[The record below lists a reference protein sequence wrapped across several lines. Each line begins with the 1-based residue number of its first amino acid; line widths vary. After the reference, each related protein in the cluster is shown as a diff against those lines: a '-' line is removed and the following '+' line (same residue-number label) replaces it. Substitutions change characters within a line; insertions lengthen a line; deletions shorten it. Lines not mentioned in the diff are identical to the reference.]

1 MCVCLCV
8 CVSGE
13 GGERE
18 RDKERERESTRA
30 YLCQCFILKKYT
42 TRVWKDRTDNIR
54 VNPWVFH
61 SHGRVERWNNRW
73 KYRPEVVSCNCQV
86 ILRSYNLQHLRPTVT
101 NRKIFLQIPQA
112 LRISSANLILSMFLM
127 FLRWS
132 STVSGESWS
141 VFAQLQANFSQ
152 SDSSSPLVILV
163 DHHHGGGICKALHWV
178 PFEAP
183 HVTQGQGGP

>member
-1 MCVCLCV
+1 MCGVCVCVSV

-18 RDKERERESTRA
+18 RERDRERERESTRA

-42 TRVWKDRTDNIR
+42 MRVWKDRTDNIR

-112 LRISSANLILSMFLM
+112 LRISSANLVLCFFVDLQQFRANPDQFSH
-127 FLRWS
+127 S
-132 STVSGESWS
+132 SKLTFPNS
-141 VFAQLQANFSQ
+141 FSRLF
-152 SDSSSPLVILV
+152 PVR
-163 DHHHGGGICKALHWV
+163 
-178 PFEAP
+178 
-183 HVTQGQGGP
+183 

>member
-1 MCVCLCV
+1 MCGVCVSVCVSVCVCL
-8 CVSGE
+8 GK
-13 GGERE
+13 GERE
-18 RDKERERESTRA
+18 RETKRERESTRA

-42 TRVWKDRTDNIR
+42 MRVWKDRTDNIR

-112 LRISSANLILSMFLM
+112 LRISSANLVLCFFVDLQFRANPDQFSH
-127 FLRWS
+127 S
-132 STVSGESWS
+132 SKLTFPNS
-141 VFAQLQANFSQ
+141 FSPTF
-152 SDSSSPLVILV
+152 SSPI
-163 DHHHGGGICKALHWV
+163 
-178 PFEAP
+178 AP
-183 HVTQGQGGP
+183 LPL